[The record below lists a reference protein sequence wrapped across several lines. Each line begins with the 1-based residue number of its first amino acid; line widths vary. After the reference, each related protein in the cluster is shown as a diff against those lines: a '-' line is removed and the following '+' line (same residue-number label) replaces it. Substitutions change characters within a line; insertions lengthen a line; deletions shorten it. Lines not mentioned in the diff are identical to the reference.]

1 MMRVRE
7 WLLGPVAGRKPVRG
21 AKICGLKD
29 AVRAIVLSP
38 EYARGSVTGGFPVR
52 RLDAEI
58 LDDVFCAL
66 SGMKRNYQSPAPEP
80 FTFIPPERPTVSIE
94 DGSISSGFL
103 SLFGRP
109 ARDTGLMEERG
120 TDVTA
125 KQRLYLYNSGDIHR
139 KLMRVSMPRW
149 KLPDGRV
156 HPFHRLK
163 PPKRVEELY
172 WHFLSREPSINELK
186 IVSDE
191 WRRRSNGG
199 KDKKAKYG
207 VLLRDVAWSLVNSK
221 EFIFRT

>member
-1 MMRVRE
+1 
-7 WLLGPVAGRKPVRG
+7 
-21 AKICGLKD
+21 
-29 AVRAIVLSP
+29 
-38 EYARGSVTGGFPVR
+38 VTGGFPVR

-58 LDDVFCAL
+58 LDDAFCAL
-66 SGMKRNYQSPAPEP
+66 SDMKRNYQSPAPEP
-80 FTFIPPERPTVSIE
+80 FTFIPPGRPTVSIE

-109 ARDTGLMEERG
+109 ARDTGLMDERG
-120 TDVTA
+120 IDVTA

-139 KLMRVSMPRW
+139 KISRVSMPPW
-149 KLPDGRV
+149 KLPDGKV

-163 PPKRVEELY
+163 APKRVEELY
-172 WHFLSREPSINELK
+172 WRFLSRAPSDHEQK

-191 WRRRSNGG
+191 WRRRSHGG
-199 KDKKAKYG
+199 KNKKAKYG